1 MRYTWGP
8 MPHPCLL
15 FCPYLTLSPDKLPI
29 TFADWELGPLESF
42 NNRWA
47 DPRFKEQAIAFLSKF
62 VGPSNE
68 SIDNPA
74 LLCRKGKPLD
84 GQRPPSDELTA
95 LELSLV
101 FALVDRNP
109 KKCPENS
116 RQGWRIV
123 TADNAELYAWP
134 IDLEQGYI
142 TLTAGEL
149 VSVTTGGYK
158 ISDPDLVLR
167 PPLDLHMLAHVSSL
181 DSLVLTGV
189 YETVLSSLRS
199 PGKNPTADQVRVAV
213 VWFAKAWLNT
223 KAIQWPERLVYLKTA
238 FEALTGTSNTR
249 KSARKLRNIFEA
261 LPHTTKKNS
270 EILVWSPEE
279 EPVRTWVDK
288 NGKTQST
295 CITDLEHWFM
305 AFGEA
310 RNIIIHEGRLPDLT
324 YSGSNCAYNGPF
336 FFTGEFLLR
345 GVIKVLLSELG
356 YDNAW
361 RSELRRDIEAA
372 WEKIVGRLESLNVG
386 LISLHESIDT
396 SQIEE
401 DVNYDQIVR

>member
-1 MRYTWGP
+1 MCYSWGP
-8 MPHPCLL
+8 MPHPYLL
-15 FCPYLTLSPDKLPI
+15 FCPYLALSLDEPI
-29 TFADWELGPLESF
+29 AFADWELGPLQSF

-47 DPRFKEQAIAFLSKF
+47 DPRFKEQATAFLSKF
-62 VGPSNE
+62 VGPSNK

-74 LLCRKGKPLD
+74 LLCRKGKLLD
-84 GQRPPSDELTA
+84 GLRPPSDELTA

-109 KKCPENS
+109 SARPENS
-116 RQGWRIV
+116 HQGWGIV

-134 IDLEQGYI
+134 IDLEQGHI

-149 VSVTTGGYK
+149 VTVNIGGYK
-158 ISDPDLVLR
+158 ISDPELVLR
-167 PPLDLHMLAHVSSL
+167 PPLDLHMPLVSSP

-199 PGKNPTADQVRVAV
+199 PGKNSTAGRVRVAV

-238 FEALTGTSNTR
+238 FEALTGTSNTW
-249 KSARKLRNIFEA
+249 KSARKLRDIFEA
-261 LPHTTKKNS
+261 LPHTTKEDS

-288 NGKTQST
+288 KGKAHPH
-295 CITDLEHWFM
+295 ITDLEHWFM
-305 AFGEA
+305 AFGKA
-310 RNIIIHEGRLPDLT
+310 RNIIIHEGKLPDLT
-324 YSGSNCAYNGPF
+324 YSGPNCAYNGPF

-361 RSELRRDIEAA
+361 RSELWRDLDAA
-372 WEKIVGRLESLNVG
+372 WESGG
-386 LISLHESIDT
+386 LCPDIART
-396 SQIEE
+396 
-401 DVNYDQIVR
+401 